1 MICYRLKTSIRF
13 HPEERMVKT
22 VKATRETTL
31 LQRNVADENPEFMME
46 FLEAIQNPE
55 LRKEIIDV
63 LESAG
68 LLPLSDRQLA

>member
-1 MICYRLKTSIRF
+1 MLFLYIHF

-22 VKATRETTL
+22 VKATSETAL
-31 LQRNVADENPEFMME
+31 PQRNVADDPEFMKD

-63 LESAG
+63 LEAAG
-68 LLPLSDRQLA
+68 LLPLSARQLA